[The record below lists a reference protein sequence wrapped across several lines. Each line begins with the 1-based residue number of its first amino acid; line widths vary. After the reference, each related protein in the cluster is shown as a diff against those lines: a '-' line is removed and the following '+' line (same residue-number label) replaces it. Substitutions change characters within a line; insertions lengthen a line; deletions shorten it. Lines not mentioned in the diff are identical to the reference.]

1 MVTGSI
7 DRVGVSGYLKRNFA
21 EIPGMGRVKSRIRH
35 DYKPGWRQP
44 GSRRNRLHRFI
55 VPAATAFGVGLV
67 LYAIFGLSPESS
79 DTPQPDTVAVEPA
92 TDETGLQ
99 RKALTLPPAPGAEAA
114 QTSTKPATLSDPPA
128 EPVADAGKEDAEAP
142 APAPATTAAGTTTAG
157 TTTALAPA
165 AEEHT
170 PSVVVADAP
179 LGEAITL
186 TVRKGDSLD
195 SMFRRNDLSVAD
207 LARMLKI
214 KEAKNSLRTI
224 RPGDEIEV
232 VREGEHVLSLTR
244 RLDETVSLQVLAD
257 GDGYRTEF
265 LTHPVERRQ
274 MAAHGEIKSSLFLA
288 GAAEGLSDTLIM
300 NFAGIFA
307 WDVDFALEVRQ
318 NDSFSIVYD
327 EIWQDGKKVRDGDI
341 LAAEFVNQGETFR
354 AVRFENPKGK
364 ADYYTPEGRSVRKAF
379 LRAPLDFRR
388 VSSNFNPNRRH
399 PVLKTKRPHR
409 GVDYAAGRGTP
420 VKAAG
425 DGRIIHRGRKGG
437 YGNTVIIQH
446 GGNVTTLYAHLS
458 GFRTGQKTGSR
469 VKQGQVIGYV
479 GATGLATGPHLHYE
493 YRLNGVHRNPRTVP
507 LPAADPVPAAYRE
520 QFAEA
525 TQPLL
530 KTLDAISPTRLAAG
544 PDTLAANDRQPATE
558 SP

>member
-1 MVTGSI
+1 
-7 DRVGVSGYLKRNFA
+7 
-21 EIPGMGRVKSRIRH
+21 MGRVKSRIRH

-44 GSRRNRLHRFI
+44 GSSRDRLRRFI
-55 VPAATAFGVGLV
+55 VPAATAVGVGLV
-67 LYAIFGLSPESS
+67 LYAIFGLSPDSS
-79 DTPQPDTVAVEPA
+79 DTPEPDAVAVETP
-92 TDETGLQ
+92 TSDTGLQ
-99 RKALTLPPAPGAEAA
+99 RKALALPPAPGADSA
-114 QTSTKPATLSDPPA
+114 QTSTRPSTKSTTKTAQQAATLSDTPA
-128 EPVADAGKEDAEAP
+128 EPVADAGKKEAAAP
-142 APAPATTAAGTTTAG
+142 APEPAPETTTAA
-157 TTTALAPA
+157 APA
-165 AEEHT
+165 VEEET

-195 SMFRRNDLSVAD
+195 GMFRRNDLSVAD
-207 LARMLKI
+207 LARMMKI

-224 RPGDEIEV
+224 RPGDEIDV

-257 GDGYRTEF
+257 GEAYRTEF

-274 MAAHGEIKSSLFLA
+274 MAAHGEIESSLFLA

-318 NDSFSIVYD
+318 NDSFSIVY
-327 EIWQDGKKVRDGDI
+327 EEVWQDGRKVRDGDI

-364 ADYYTPEGRSVRKAF
+364 VDYYTPEGRSVRKAF

-409 GVDYAAGRGTP
+409 GVDYAASRGTP
-420 VKAAG
+420 IKAAG

-446 GGNVTTLYAHLS
+446 GGNVTTLYAHMS
-458 GFRTGQKTGSR
+458 GFRKGQKNGSR

-507 LPAADPVPAAYRE
+507 LPAADPVPTAYRE

-525 TQPLL
+525 TRPLL
-530 KTLDAISPTRLAAG
+530 ETLDAISPTRLAAG
-544 PDTLAANDRQPATE
+544 PDTLAANDRHPAMET
-558 SP
+558 P